1 MAMNEKLTASK
12 SNGGTP
18 SASDRIQS
26 QPRAKCPLIGAD
38 GNIFNLL
45 GMASRTLRE
54 NGMREQAKEMQS
66 RVTASGSYSEALN
79 ILGEYVEI
87 CSAEEMNEEPDEG
100 MSMM

>member
-1 MAMNEKLTASK
+1 MAMNEK
-12 SNGGTP
+12 P
-18 SASDRIQS
+18 
-26 QPRAKCPLIGAD
+26 KCPLIGAD

-66 RVTASGSYSEALN
+66 RVTASRSYSEALN

>member
-1 MAMNEKLTASK
+1 MATSEK
-12 SNGGTP
+12 P
-18 SASDRIQS
+18 
-26 QPRAKCPLIGAD
+26 KCSLIGAN

-87 CSAEEMNEEPDEG
+87 CSAEEMDEEPDEG
-100 MSMM
+100 MNMV

>member
-1 MAMNEKLTASK
+1 MAMNEK
-12 SNGGTP
+12 P
-18 SASDRIQS
+18 
-26 QPRAKCPLIGAD
+26 KCPLIGAD

-66 RVTASGSYSEALN
+66 RVTASGSYYEALN

>member
-1 MAMNEKLTASK
+1 MAMNEK
-12 SNGGTP
+12 P
-18 SASDRIQS
+18 
-26 QPRAKCPLIGAD
+26 KCPLIGSD
-38 GNIFNLL
+38 GNIFCLL

-100 MSMM
+100 ISMM

>member
-1 MAMNEKLTASK
+1 MWYKK
-12 SNGGTP
+12 P
-18 SASDRIQS
+18 
-26 QPRAKCPLIGAD
+26 
-38 GNIFNLL
+38 
-45 GMASRTLRE
+45 
-54 NGMREQAKEMQS
+54 KEMQS

>member
-1 MAMNEKLTASK
+1 MAMNKK
-12 SNGGTP
+12 P
-18 SASDRIQS
+18 
-26 QPRAKCPLIGAD
+26 KCSLIGAD

-87 CSAEEMNEEPDEG
+87 CSAEEMDEEPDEG

>member
-1 MAMNEKLTASK
+1 MSEK
-12 SNGGTP
+12 
-18 SASDRIQS
+18 
-26 QPRAKCPLIGAD
+26 PRCPLIGAD

-54 NGMREQAKEMQS
+54 NGMRDQAKEMQS

-87 CSAEEMNEEPDEG
+87 CSAEEMDEELDEG
-100 MSMM
+100 MNMV

>member
-1 MAMNEKLTASK
+1 MAMNEK
-12 SNGGTP
+12 P
-18 SASDRIQS
+18 
-26 QPRAKCPLIGAD
+26 KCPLIGAN
-38 GNIFNLL
+38 GNIYNLL

-87 CSAEEMNEEPDEG
+87 CSADEMDEEPDEG

>member
-1 MAMNEKLTASK
+1 MAMNEK
-12 SNGGTP
+12 P
-18 SASDRIQS
+18 
-26 QPRAKCPLIGAD
+26 KCPLIGAN

-45 GMASRTLRE
+45 GMASKTLRE
-54 NGMREQAKEMQS
+54 NGMKEQTKEMQS

>member
-1 MAMNEKLTASK
+1 METNDK
-12 SNGGTP
+12 
-18 SASDRIQS
+18 
-26 QPRAKCPLIGAD
+26 PRCPLIGAN
-38 GNIFNLL
+38 GNIYNLL

>member
-1 MAMNEKLTASK
+1 METNDK
-12 SNGGTP
+12 
-18 SASDRIQS
+18 
-26 QPRAKCPLIGAD
+26 PRCPLIGAN
-38 GNIFNLL
+38 GNIYNLL

-54 NGMREQAKEMQS
+54 NGLKEQAQEMQS
-66 RVTASGSYSEALN
+66 RVTASGSYTEALN

>member
-1 MAMNEKLTASK
+1 MAMNEK
-12 SNGGTP
+12 P
-18 SASDRIQS
+18 
-26 QPRAKCPLIGAD
+26 KCLLIGAN

-45 GMASRTLRE
+45 GMASKTLRE

-87 CSAEEMNEEPDEG
+87 CSDEEMDKELDEG
-100 MSMM
+100 MSMV

>member
-1 MAMNEKLTASK
+1 MAMNEK
-12 SNGGTP
+12 P
-18 SASDRIQS
+18 
-26 QPRAKCPLIGAD
+26 KCPLIGSD
-38 GNIFNLL
+38 GNIFCLL

-54 NGMREQAKEMQS
+54 NGMREQAQEMQS

-87 CSAEEMNEEPDEG
+87 CSAEEMNEEPVEG

>member
-1 MAMNEKLTASK
+1 MAMNEK
-12 SNGGTP
+12 P
-18 SASDRIQS
+18 
-26 QPRAKCPLIGAD
+26 KCPLIGAN
-38 GNIFNLL
+38 GNLYNLL

-87 CSAEEMNEEPDEG
+87 CSAEEINEEPDEG
-100 MSMM
+100 MSMK

>member
-1 MAMNEKLTASK
+1 MAMNDK
-12 SNGGTP
+12 P
-18 SASDRIQS
+18 
-26 QPRAKCPLIGAD
+26 KCPLIGAN
-38 GNIFNLL
+38 GNIYNLL

-66 RVTASGSYSEALN
+66 RITASGSYSEALN

-87 CSAEEMNEEPDEG
+87 CSAEEMDEEPDEG